1 MAVIVLISI
10 KEEVDDEHYD
20 KNWIIVEVEMDR
32 EGCNFVCDYYY
43 VNLIDMEMD
52 VIVHVMVLVE
62 VFKLWVAVI
71 KVNHV

>member
-1 MAVIVLISI
+1 
-10 KEEVDDEHYD
+10 
-20 KNWIIVEVEMDR
+20 MDR

-62 VFKLWVAVI
+62 VFKL
-71 KVNHV
+71 